1 MKDNSDLIRIAKKMD
16 NQVMMPDSAYSDAEL
31 KERKE
36 IFLAGILS
44 DLASVWSPHIGQVPV
59 GRALFVEDK
68 KDVVVECGRK
78 WGKTD
83 IVCYATH
90 RISMVSPNSFS
101 YYFTPQQNQ
110 IKEIIW
116 DNNRMPGFLPLKTN
130 VFLCIFYM
138 VFLYWVWDTCLL
150 SFILSLIHSFILSFL
165 IEQNSFQQLYPHVHL
180 S

>member
-116 DNNRMPGFLPLKTN
+116 DNNWMPGFLPINLQRKYVDSINNTDKK
-130 VFLCIFYM
+130 IFFKNGSYIACDGSDNYGKA
-138 VFLYWVWDTCLL
+138 FA
-150 SFILSLIHSFILSFL
+150 
-165 IEQNSFQQLYPHVHL
+165 
-180 S
+180 